1 MAPITVLGIGNILM
15 QDEGFGVEIIETL
28 GKNYRFSDSVQILD
42 GGTLGMELMRFIS
55 GTTKLIVIDAIAGD
69 GPPGTFYRFSGEEIS
84 RYFQGKVSLH
94 ELGIKD
100 VLAALEILNRPVAE
114 VMIIGVQPTVV
125 ALGLGLTP
133 AVAAQKEQT
142 ITAVLQ
148 QLQSWQVEITE
159 LV

>member
-1 MAPITVLGIGNILM
+1 MVPITVLGIGNILM

-69 GPPGTFYRFSGEEIS
+69 GPPGTFYQFSGAEIS

-100 VLAALEILNRPVAE
+100 VLAALEILNKPVAE

-142 ITAVLQ
+142 VTAVLQ